1 MGGIGIG
8 DGNSLSLSRLRMY
21 TGIQGKHRRDQRHLQ
36 NIQGGELCG
45 LVFAAY
51 AVSYLK
57 EKQSSYVAFSYALVF
72 D

>member
-1 MGGIGIG
+1 METVFHCPDLGCTQEYKK
-8 DGNSLSLSRLRMY
+8 NN
-21 TGIQGKHRRDQRHLQ
+21 RRDQRHLQ